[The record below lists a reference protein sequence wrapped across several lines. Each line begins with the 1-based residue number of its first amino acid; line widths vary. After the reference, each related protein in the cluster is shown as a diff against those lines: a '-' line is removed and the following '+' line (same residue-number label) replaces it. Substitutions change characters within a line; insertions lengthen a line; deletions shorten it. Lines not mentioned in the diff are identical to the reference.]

1 MEALLRV
8 FLADYNLIVAAYL
21 RFAKLVI
28 NHLTAL
34 MCHVE
39 DKVAI
44 ASAFSCTKTTPIDR
58 MLWKKSRS
66 SNKAIKDCS

>member
-34 MCHVE
+34 MCHGE
-39 DKVAI
+39 DKEET

-58 MLWKKSRS
+58 M
-66 SNKAIKDCS
+66 

>member
-1 MEALLRV
+1 MAALLRG
-8 FLADYNLIVAAYL
+8 FLADYNPIVAAYL
-21 RFAKLVI
+21 HFVKLVI

-44 ASAFSCTKTTPIDR
+44 ASAFSCTKTTLIDR
-58 MLWKKSRS
+58 MLWKKSK
-66 SNKAIKDCS
+66 SN

>member
-1 MEALLRV
+1 MVALLRGL
-8 FLADYNLIVAAYL
+8 LADYNPIVAFL
-21 RFAKLVI
+21 RSAKLVI

-39 DKVAI
+39 DKVA
-44 ASAFSCTKTTPIDR
+44 AVSAFSCTKTMPIDR
-58 MLWKKSRS
+58 MLWKRSRS